1 MNDFYKNWPPE
12 FIEKIDEL
20 RYQDEQTLSNP
31 VYVER
36 RAGVYSAVIIWLT
49 AELESRGLF
58 NTALDVPATANACI
72 CGDTGSAFCDYRDL
86 AAELCDGMHLAP
98 EIFMVIGIH
107 FVVRVAAGRMGDADT
122 YFDHL
127 LRPAVW
133 AYRLRELPRTA
144 GRQGG
149 HPTSRHKE
157 EAVALAKKLRAENPG
172 IVKTRLVQLIIS
184 ELRAKYSDLPHNS
197 TVRRW
202 LTDIY
207 NMN

>member
-1 MNDFYKNWPPE
+1 MKDFYSNWDRK
-12 FIEKIDEL
+12 FINKIEEL
-20 RYQDEQTLSNP
+20 QALDGKSLELSLYVKHRAQ
-31 VYVER
+31 VYADVT
-36 RAGVYSAVIIWLT
+36 GWLT

-58 NTALDVPATANACI
+58 DPGLDVSATVSACI
-72 CGDTGSAFCDYRDL
+72 CGDSAAPYCDYRDL

-98 EIFMVIGIH
+98 EIFMIIGIH
-107 FVVRVAAGRMGDADT
+107 FVVRVAAGRTGDADT

-133 AYRLRELPRTA
+133 AHRLRELPRTA

-157 EAVALAKKLRAENPG
+157 EAMALAKKLRAENPG

>member
-1 MNDFYKNWPPE
+1 MKNFYSNWDRK
-12 FIEKIDEL
+12 FIDKLEEL
-20 RYQDEQTLSNP
+20 QELDGKSLDLSL
-31 VYVER
+31 YVER
-36 RAGVYSAVIIWLT
+36 RAQVYADVTGWLT

-58 NTALDVPATANACI
+58 DPGLDVPATANACI
-72 CGDTGSAFCDYRDL
+72 CGDPAAPYCDYRNL
-86 AAELCDGMHLAP
+86 ANEGCRGMKLAP
-98 EIFMVIGIH
+98 EIFLIPWIH
-107 FVVRVAAGRMGDADT
+107 FAVRIAAGRPDAADP

-133 AYRLRELPRTA
+133 AYRLQELPRAT
-144 GRQGG
+144 GRRGG
-149 HPTSRHKE
+149 HPTNRHKE
-157 EAVALAKKLRAENPG
+157 EAVELAKKLRAENPG

-184 ELRAKYSDLPHNS
+184 ELQAKYSDLPHNS

>member
-1 MNDFYKNWPPE
+1 MKNFYSNWDRK
-12 FIEKIDEL
+12 FIDKLEEL
-20 RYQDEQTLSNP
+20 QSLDAKSLEAPL
-31 VYVER
+31 YVER
-36 RAGVYSAVIIWLT
+36 RAQVYADVTGWLI

-58 NTALDVPATANACI
+58 DPGLDVSATANACI
-72 CGDTGSAFCDYRDL
+72 CGDPAAPYCDYRDL
-86 AAELCDGMHLAP
+86 AAEGCRGMKLAP
-98 EIFMVIGIH
+98 EIFLIPWIH
-107 FVVRVAAGRMGDADT
+107 FAVRIAAGRPDAADP

-133 AYRLRELPRTA
+133 AYRLQELPRAT
-144 GRQGG
+144 GRRGG
-149 HPTSRHKE
+149 HPTNRHKE
-157 EAVALAKKLRAENPG
+157 EAVELAKKLRVENPG

-184 ELRAKYSDLPHNS
+184 EMRAKYSDLPHNS

>member
-1 MNDFYKNWPPE
+1 MKNFYSNWDRK
-12 FIEKIDEL
+12 FIDKLEEL
-20 RYQDEQTLSNP
+20 QELDGKSLDLSL
-31 VYVER
+31 YVER
-36 RAGVYSAVIIWLT
+36 RAQVYADVTGWLT

-58 NTALDVPATANACI
+58 DPGLDVPATANACI
-72 CGDTGSAFCDYRDL
+72 CGDPTAPYCDYSAL
-86 AAELCDGMHLAP
+86 AVELCEGMRLAP
-98 EIFMVIGIH
+98 EIFLVPGIH
-107 FVVRVAAGRMGDADT
+107 FVVRIAAGRPDAADP

-133 AYRLRELPRTA
+133 AYRLQELPRAT
-144 GRQGG
+144 GRRGG
-149 HPTSRHKE
+149 HPTNRHKE
-157 EAVALAKKLRAENPG
+157 EAVELAKKLRAENPG

-184 ELRAKYSDLPHNS
+184 ELQAKYSDLPHNS